1 MFQLLA
7 EYFKSVFSE
16 TDLDR
21 SPLDLLSFLCHHGHH
36 FIDQTREGSGQSDAS
51 IDLGQCEGLIEKV
64 RAVYGNV
71 EVHSRNPR
79 HIFLVV
85 LYSVL
90 QSIEHQK
97 THCGWR

>member
-1 MFQLLA
+1 MNFDRVARTRISNAYEMFQLLA

-51 IDLGQCEGLIEKV
+51 IVGM
-64 RAVYGNV
+64 AA
-71 EVHSRNPR
+71 
-79 HIFLVV
+79 
-85 LYSVL
+85 
-90 QSIEHQK
+90 
-97 THCGWR
+97 